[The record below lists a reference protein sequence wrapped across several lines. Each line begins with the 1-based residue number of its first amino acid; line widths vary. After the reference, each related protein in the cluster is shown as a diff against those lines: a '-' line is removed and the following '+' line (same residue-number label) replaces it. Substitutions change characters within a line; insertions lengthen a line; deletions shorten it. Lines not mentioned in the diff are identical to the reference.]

1 MSKETHTICPEIN
14 GVRHLSDLEVFQC
27 FKVEVGEQG
36 HDLWGYRIKQDRTIG
51 EREVPKHDNLPHS
64 PGSVERIEW
73 LRGYYENQEGEV
85 SPFEV
90 TEEN

>member
-1 MSKETHTICPEIN
+1 MSKETNTICPEVN
-14 GVRHLSDLEVFQC
+14 GVRHFSDLEC
-27 FKVEVGEQG
+27 FELFNVRVGKQG
-36 HDLWGYRIKQDRTIG
+36 YDLWGYRIKQDRNIG
-51 EREVPKHDNLPHS
+51 ERKVPKNDNLPHS

-90 TEEN
+90 TKEN